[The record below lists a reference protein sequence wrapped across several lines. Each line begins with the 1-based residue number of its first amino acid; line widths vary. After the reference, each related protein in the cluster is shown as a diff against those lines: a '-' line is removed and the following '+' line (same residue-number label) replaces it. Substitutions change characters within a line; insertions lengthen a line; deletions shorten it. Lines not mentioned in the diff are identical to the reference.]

1 MCGWLWLRPLPTTK
15 PGSQHEPGPAILL
28 LLLLLLLRLAMVV
41 VAWAACVPS
50 ESAAAKRTVML
61 AHDRKAGLC
70 LRLGRPGAAI
80 VGQVLPP
87 ELCES

>member
-28 LLLLLLLRLAMVV
+28 LLRLLLLRLAMVVV

-50 ESAAAKRTVML
+50 ETAAAKRTVML
-61 AHDRKAGLC
+61 FAHNRKLVGLC
-70 LRLGRPGAAI
+70 LRLGRPGAVI
-80 VGQVLPP
+80 LVQVLPP
-87 ELCES
+87 EL